1 MPQLPEFFIKEL
13 QTFCANIFEHFRLG
27 LFCNFSLE
35 KLLFSHLKIGLL
47 FAYIVTPNAKTFHIP
62 VFGGSALFLSFQKV
76 FKCYL
81 SIEKILNLFFRT
93 FGSPLNY
100 HCPFNIYSCP
110 SKLWCS
116 CSPPCCPWGKNEK
129 SRIIFSSK

>member
-47 FAYIVTPNAKTFHIP
+47 FAYIVQPLFHRSDRCIYWY
-62 VFGGSALFLSFQKV
+62 FLV
-76 FKCYL
+76 HM
-81 SIEKILNLFFRT
+81 LFF
-93 FGSPLNY
+93 Y
-100 HCPFNIYSCP
+100 KPFLARILLIFKKSLRPRAVFLHLYGYSFCLPHVSKP
-110 SKLWCS
+110 S
-116 CSPPCCPWGKNEK
+116 CCVCFIRPNFMPEKAKVMNE
-129 SRIIFSSK
+129 